1 MGKDIIYNRSDPTLL
16 ITWSLSYMKVL
27 LIIYLLVALS
37 GVLASTP
44 GSSDYWIELAAAL
57 LWPLTL
63 VLIGIKFLLDL

>member
-1 MGKDIIYNRSDPTLL
+1 
-16 ITWSLSYMKVL
+16 MKVL

-63 VLIGIKFLLDL
+63 VLIGVGFLLDL